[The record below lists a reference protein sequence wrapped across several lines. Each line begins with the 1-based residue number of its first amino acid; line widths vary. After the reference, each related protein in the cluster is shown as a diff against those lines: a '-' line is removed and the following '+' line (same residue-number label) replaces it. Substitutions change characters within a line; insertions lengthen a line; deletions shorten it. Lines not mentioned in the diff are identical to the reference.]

1 MYYIYQ
7 GILDEAVK
15 RLGEVTKDTPRYE
28 QVLKGLIT
36 QVSISSHWTKIKKSQ
51 KTKRKDGVWNDYF
64 CLKLTKN

>member
-1 MYYIYQ
+1 MRIIFYQ

-36 QVSISSHWTKIKKSQ
+36 QVSISSHWTKIKKS
-51 KTKRKDGVWNDYF
+51 KKKKEKENMVFGMIIFV
-64 CLKLTKN
+64 